1 MSSDK
6 KILENLRNELHKHT
20 HLYYVKDAPIISDY
34 EFDLMLKKLIELE
47 SKFPQFFDSN
57 SPSQRVGGKVSKK
70 FNNIKHDYPMYSLD
84 NSYSKQDLDS
94 FNTRI
99 LKKIP
104 NSDLTYLCELKFD
117 GVSINLTYEN
127 GYLVTAVTRGDG
139 VYGDDVT
146 ENVKTIKTVPL
157 KLKGNYPQKFQI
169 RGEIFIELNDF
180 NQMNIERAE
189 NGLEPYMNPRNTASG
204 SLKLQDSSEVA
215 KRPLKCFLYQVV
227 SENDDSKTQ
236 YDNLLS
242 ASSWGFN
249 VSDSYKL
256 CSSIDEVFDFINRWD
271 KKRNNLD
278 FEIDGIVIKVNQIDY
293 QKTLGFTSKYPRWS
307 IAYKFKTLQ
316 ASTSLL
322 SISYQVGRTGAITPV
337 ANLSPVLLGGT
348 IVKRASLHN
357 EDQINK
363 LDLHLNDHVLIE
375 KGGEI
380 IPKIVDVQIDKRNLF
395 SNRISFISKCPSCQ
409 SDLSKNELEAHHYC
423 VNFNFCPP
431 QITGRIQHFISRKAM
446 DINGIGNET
455 IQLMFENNLITNYA
469 DLYTLK
475 KNDLLNLDRM
485 AEKSVDNIFKG
496 LNDSKK
502 IPFERVLFALG
513 IRYVGQTVSKN
524 LAKKFQSID
533 NLISQSYD
541 ELLMVDEIGERISQS
556 VVDFFKNDN
565 NILNI
570 EKLKKNGLQFESNI
584 KSNVSDVLNNKTFVV
599 SGIFEN
605 YSRDQ
610 LKNVIELNGG
620 KNLSSVSLK
629 TNYLIAG
636 DKMGPSKLKKAQ
648 DLGINIISEQD
659 FNKLLN
665 LNLDVF

>member
-1 MSSDK
+1 MNTQCIPWTTL
-6 KILENLRNELHKHT
+6 ILK
-20 HLYYVKDAPIISDY
+20 
-34 EFDLMLKKLIELE
+34 
-47 SKFPQFFDSN
+47 
-57 SPSQRVGGKVSKK
+57 
-70 FNNIKHDYPMYSLD
+70 
-84 NSYSKQDLDS
+84 DLDD
-94 FNTRI
+94 FNTRVI
-99 LKKIP
+99 KKIK
-104 NSDLTYLCELKFD
+104 NTDLSYLCELKFD

-127 GYLVTAVTRGDG
+127 GFLVRAVTRGDG
-139 VYGDDVT
+139 VCGDDVT
-146 ENVKTIKTVPL
+146 ENIKTIKTIPL

-180 NQMNIERAE
+180 NQMNVERSE
-189 NGLEPYMNPRNTASG
+189 IGLDLYMNPRNTASG

-215 KRPLKCFLYQVV
+215 NRPLKCFLYQVV
-227 SENDDSKTQ
+227 SEDDDSKTQ
-236 YDNLLS
+236 YENLIS
-242 ASSWGFN
+242 ASNWGFN
-249 VSDSYKL
+249 VSNSYKL
-256 CSSIDEVFDFINRWD
+256 CNSIDEVFDFINYWD
-271 KKRNNLD
+271 KKRINLD

-316 ASTSLL
+316 AATVLS
-322 SISYQVGRTGAITPV
+322 SISYQVGRTGAVTPV
-337 ANLSPVLLGGT
+337 ANLKPVLLGGT

-363 LDLHLNDHVLIE
+363 LNLHLNDHVLIE

-380 IPKIVDVQIDKRNLF
+380 IPKIVGVQIDKRDLF
-395 SNRISFISKCPSCQ
+395 SNRISFIKKCPSCE

-423 VNFNFCPP
+423 LNFNFCPT

-455 IQLMFENNLITNYA
+455 IQLLFQNKLVTNYA

-475 KNDLLNLDRM
+475 KEDLLSLDRM

-496 LNDSKK
+496 LNDSRK

-541 ELLMVDEIGERISQS
+541 ELLLVDEIGERISKS
-556 VVDFFKNDN
+556 VVDFFKNEN

-570 EKLKKNGLQFESNI
+570 DKLKKHGLQFKSNLKTNISNI
-584 KSNVSDVLNNKTFVV
+584 LINKTFVV
-599 SGIFEN
+599 SGFFQN
-605 YSRDQ
+605 YSRIE
-610 LKNVIELNGG
+610 LKNLIELNGG
-620 KNLSSVSLK
+620 KNLSSISSK

-636 DKMGPSKLKKAQ
+636 DKMGPSKLKKAK
-648 DLGINIISEQD
+648 DLAVEIITEQD
-659 FNKLLN
+659 FNKLLK
-665 LNLDVF
+665 FKS

>member
-1 MSSDK
+1 M
-6 KILENLRNELHKHT
+6 
-20 HLYYVKDAPIISDY
+20 
-34 EFDLMLKKLIELE
+34 
-47 SKFPQFFDSN
+47 
-57 SPSQRVGGKVSKK
+57 
-70 FNNIKHDYPMYSLD
+70 NIDRAER
-84 NSYSKQDLDS
+84 DLD
-94 FNTRI
+94 
-99 LKKIP
+99 
-104 NSDLTYLCELKFD
+104 
-117 GVSINLTYEN
+117 
-127 GYLVTAVTRGDG
+127 
-139 VYGDDVT
+139 
-146 ENVKTIKTVPL
+146 
-157 KLKGNYPQKFQI
+157 
-169 RGEIFIELNDF
+169 
-180 NQMNIERAE
+180 
-189 NGLEPYMNPRNTASG
+189 PYMNPRNTASG

-227 SENDDSKTQ
+227 SENDKSKTQ
-236 YDNLLS
+236 YENLIS
-242 ASSWGFN
+242 ATSWGFN
-249 VSDSYKL
+249 VSDSFKL
-256 CSSIDEVFDFINRWD
+256 CSSIEEVFDFINHWD

-322 SISYQVGRTGAITPV
+322 SVSYQVGRTGAITPV
-337 ANLSPVLLGGT
+337 ANLNPVLLGGT

-395 SNRISFISKCPSCQ
+395 SNRILFISKCPSCQ
-409 SDLSKNELEAHHYC
+409 SELSKNELEAHHYC
-423 VNFNFCPP
+423 VNFNFCPT
-431 QITGRIQHFISRKAM
+431 QITGRIQHFISRKAL

-475 KNDLLNLDRM
+475 KDDLLNLDRM
-485 AEKSVDNIFKG
+485 AEKSVDNIFNG

-513 IRYVGQTVSKN
+513 IRYVGQTVSKI

-541 ELLMVDEIGERISQS
+541 ELLKVDEIGERISQS
-556 VVDFFKNDN
+556 VVDFFKDGN

-570 EKLKKNGLQFESNI
+570 EKLKKNGLQFESYI
-584 KSNVSDVLNNKTFVV
+584 KTNVSNVLNNKTFVV
-599 SGIFEN
+599 SGVFQN

-610 LKNVIELNGG
+610 LKNLIELNGG
-620 KNLSSVSLK
+620 KNLSSVTSK
-629 TNYLIAG
+629 TNYLLAG

-665 LNLDVF
+665 FNVF

>member
-1 MSSDK
+1 MSSDQ
-6 KILENLRNELHKHT
+6 KILENLRNELHRHT

-34 EFDLMLKKLIELE
+34 EFDLMLKKLIDLEL
-47 SKFPQFFDSN
+47 KFPQFFDSN

-70 FNNIKHDYPMYSLD
+70 FNNVKHEYPMYSLD
-84 NSYSKQDLDS
+84 NSYSKKDLDD
-94 FNTRI
+94 FNTRVI
-99 LKKIP
+99 KKIK
-104 NSDLTYLCELKFD
+104 NTDLSYLCELKFD

-127 GYLVTAVTRGDG
+127 GFLVRAVTRGDG
-139 VYGDDVT
+139 VCGDDVT
-146 ENVKTIKTVPL
+146 ENIKTIKTIPL

-180 NQMNIERAE
+180 NQMNVERSE
-189 NGLEPYMNPRNTASG
+189 IGLDLYMNPRNTASG

-215 KRPLKCFLYQVV
+215 NRPLKCFLYQVV
-227 SENDDSKTQ
+227 SEDDDSKTQ
-236 YDNLLS
+236 YENLIS
-242 ASSWGFN
+242 ASNWGFN
-249 VSDSYKL
+249 VSNSYKL
-256 CSSIDEVFDFINRWD
+256 CNSIDEVFDFINYWD
-271 KKRNNLD
+271 KKRINLD

-316 ASTSLL
+316 AATVLS
-322 SISYQVGRTGAITPV
+322 SISYQVGRTGAVTPV
-337 ANLSPVLLGGT
+337 ANLKPVLLGGT

-363 LDLHLNDHVLIE
+363 LNLHLNDHVLIE

-380 IPKIVDVQIDKRNLF
+380 IPKIVGVQIDKRDLF
-395 SNRISFISKCPSCQ
+395 SNRISFIKKCPSCE

-423 VNFNFCPP
+423 LNFNFCPT

-455 IQLMFENNLITNYA
+455 IQLLFQNKLVTNYA

-475 KNDLLNLDRM
+475 KEDLLSLDRM

-496 LNDSKK
+496 LNDSRK

-541 ELLMVDEIGERISQS
+541 ELLLVDEIGERISKS
-556 VVDFFKNDN
+556 VVDFFKNEN

-570 EKLKKNGLQFESNI
+570 DKLKKHGLQFKSNLKTNISNI
-584 KSNVSDVLNNKTFVV
+584 LINKTFVV
-599 SGIFEN
+599 SGFFQN
-605 YSRDQ
+605 YSRIE
-610 LKNVIELNGG
+610 LKNLIELNGG
-620 KNLSSVSLK
+620 KNLSSISSK

-636 DKMGPSKLKKAQ
+636 DKMGPSKLKKAK
-648 DLGINIISEQD
+648 DLAVEIITEQD
-659 FNKLLN
+659 FNKLLK
-665 LNLDVF
+665 FKS